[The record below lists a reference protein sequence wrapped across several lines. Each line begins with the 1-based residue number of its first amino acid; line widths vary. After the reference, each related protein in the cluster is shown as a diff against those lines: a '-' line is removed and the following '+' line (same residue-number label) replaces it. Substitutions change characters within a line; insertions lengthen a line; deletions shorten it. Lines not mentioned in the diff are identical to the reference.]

1 MITATFALS
10 AELGLSG
17 KFDAPDLTYWQASQN
32 FEGDHQ
38 LP

>member
-10 AELGLSG
+10 AELGLS